1 MKKTYKNVVSTL
13 DEAYVILESFV
24 STMDEQE
31 NKNFGYR
38 FRINKKDD
46 SWVVKMFLDEKET
59 LDKVFG
65 QHDKPPT
72 VL

>member
-1 MKKTYKNVVSTL
+1 MKKNFKNVVSTL

-24 STMDEQE
+24 TEMDAQE
-31 NKNFGYR
+31 NKDFGYR

-46 SWVVKMFLDEKET
+46 RWVVKMFTDEKKT